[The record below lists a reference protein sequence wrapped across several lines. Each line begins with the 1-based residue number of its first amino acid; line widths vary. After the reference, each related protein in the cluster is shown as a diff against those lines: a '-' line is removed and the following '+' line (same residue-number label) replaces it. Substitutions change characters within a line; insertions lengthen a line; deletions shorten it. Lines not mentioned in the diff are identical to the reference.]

1 MIVTMVYFLYNK
13 VLLRVL
19 VALSGVGVG
28 LAAWQYL
35 ALSYAKLSRQGALD
49 AFAIISFLVAAWLV
63 MLTAEVVD
71 NHYVRVFACLCMLLG
86 SLASYPWLFRV
97 DGPKLAQLPG
107 GASGM
112 LIVKLGFAAA
122 LLISLGMLVLLIM
135 RLVRDKRNA
144 GRLPE
149 AASRVDQLIAAAPG
163 AAAQS
168 TGSAGGKLEAIP
180 LDTSPI
186 GAPSPTPVPAVA
198 ATATVANQ
206 PGPVSKLVAIGG
218 LYLGQEF
225 PLSPGEHTIGRADAV
240 ILLDKDNQ
248 VSRNHAQLF
257 VDEQGM
263 TELSDLGSTN
273 GTFLNNQ
280 KIDKRA
286 IAPGDVIRIGT
297 TQFRVE
303 GPS

>member
-1 MIVTMVYFLYNK
+1 MIVTMVYILYNK

-35 ALSYAKLSRQGALD
+35 ALSYAKLSKQGALD
-49 AFAIISFLVAAWLV
+49 AFAIISFLLAAWLV

-86 SLASYPWLFRV
+86 SMASYPWLFRV
-97 DGPKLAQLPG
+97 DGPKLAELPG
-107 GASGM
+107 GANGM
-112 LIVKLGFAAA
+112 LLVKLGFGVA

-135 RLVRDKRNA
+135 RLIRDKQNA
-144 GRLPE
+144 GRLPH
-149 AASRVDQLIAAAPG
+149 AAGRVDQVLSAAPSSG
-163 AAAQS
+163 AHP
-168 TGSAGGKLEAIP
+168 AGPARGQLEAIP
-180 LDTSPI
+180 LDTRPI
-186 GAPSPTPVPAVA
+186 GQPVPAPPPA
-198 ATATVANQ
+198 APAVTPANT

-218 LYLGQEF
+218 LYLGMEF
-225 PLSPGEHTIGRADAV
+225 ALTPGNHNIGRADAV

-248 VSRNHAQLF
+248 VSRNHAQLS

-280 KIDKRA
+280 KIDSSQL
-286 IAPGDVIRIGT
+286 APGDVIRIGT